1 MLKLTM
7 RRIVLGLLLLLPVIG
22 VKAQQPA
29 DQKKPVPVM
38 SNDDLG
44 PASSVGQPM
53 PGSAAAPGMMSRYS
67 PESCGLSIELPAAPV
82 DSEMPLP
89 PAAGQNPGSVKY
101 HASVG
106 DGYVIVVAH
115 YRESG
120 PVSLEGHFDV
130 FVKGL
135 FQGFSSDSNASNV
148 KYTLQNKSANR
159 ASFRGGYDLKAGH
172 ASFEGFAQL
181 KGHHAWIV
189 IAIYPAANAGAVQPV
204 RNILRSAN
212 FDGEPCPD

>member
-1 MLKLTM
+1 MLNPTT
-7 RRIVLGLLLLLPVIG
+7 RSIVLSLLLLLPVFC
-22 VKAQQPA
+22 VRAQQPA

-44 PASSVGQPM
+44 PANSVTQPM
-53 PGSAAAPGMMSRYS
+53 PGSAAAPGVMSRYR
-67 PESCGLSIELPAAPV
+67 PEHCGLSIELPAAPV
-82 DSEMPLP
+82 DSEMPLSP
-89 PAAGQNPGSVKY
+89 GVGQNFESVKY

-106 DGYVIVVAH
+106 DGYAIVVAH

-120 PVSLEGHFDV
+120 QDSLESHFDE
-130 FVKGL
+130 FVEGV
-135 FQGFSSDSNASNV
+135 FQGFSADPSHSNV
-148 KYTLQNKSANR
+148 KYTLLNKTSNR
-159 ASFRGGYDLKAGH
+159 ASFRGGYDLKAAH
-172 ASFEGFAQL
+172 SSFEGFAQV

-204 RNILRSAN
+204 KSILRSAS

>member
-1 MLKLTM
+1 MLNLTV
-7 RRIVLGLLLLLPVIG
+7 RIIVPGLLLLLPAIG

-38 SNDDLG
+38 SNDDVG
-44 PASSVGQPM
+44 PASSVVQPM
-53 PGSAAAPGMMSRYS
+53 PGSTTAPGMMSRYR
-67 PESCGLSIELPAAPV
+67 PELCGLSIQLPAAPV
-82 DSEMPLP
+82 DSEMPLSP
-89 PAAGQNPGSVKY
+89 GGGQNPGSVKY

-120 PVSLEGHFDV
+120 QVSLEGHFDV

-135 FQGFSSDSNASNV
+135 FQGFSSDPSASNV
-148 KYTLQNKSANR
+148 KYTLLDKSANR

-204 RNILRSAN
+204 RNILRSAT